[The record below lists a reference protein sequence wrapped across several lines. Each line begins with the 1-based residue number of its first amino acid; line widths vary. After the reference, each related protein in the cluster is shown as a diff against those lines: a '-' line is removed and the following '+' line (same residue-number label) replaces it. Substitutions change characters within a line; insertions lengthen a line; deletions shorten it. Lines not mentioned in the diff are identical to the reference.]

1 MHFSRVAVF
10 AACAGLGVAAVTA
23 EHPSTSTRARGAP
36 SAVEEQQQALTPP
49 TDPAA
54 VERGQQV
61 LTAQCAFCHGSNAR
75 GGASGPDLTRSEL
88 VQTDE
93 RGKQLGEYL
102 RVGRPDKGMPA
113 FDLPESQV
121 SDLAAFLHAQIYLAS
136 NRRLYKILD
145 ILTGDPKAGE
155 AFFNGAGGCRTCH
168 STDGLGPPKLGSNRT
183 SSEGGDL
190 KGVGVKYKDP
200 ATLQGRMVLPRGA
213 PPGGPPLPA
222 HRAPNALTVTV
233 TSPSGESTSGA
244 LVRLT
249 DFEVTLFDLKS
260 GQMRSWLRSGDVPKV
275 VVTDP
280 LQAHV
285 DMLSKWTDADMHN
298 VTAYLATLK

>member
-1 MHFSRVAVF
+1 MHFPRFAVF

-23 EHPSTSTRARGAP
+23 AHPSTRARAL
-36 SAVEEQQQALTPP
+36 SVVEGQQQALTPP

-61 LTAQCAFCHGSNAR
+61 LTAQCGFCHGSNAR

-88 VQTDE
+88 VQTDD

-155 AFFNGAGGCRTCH
+155 AFFNGAGGCHTCH
-168 STDGLGPPKLGSNRT
+168 TTDGLGPPKLGSNRA

-200 ATLQGRMVLPRGA
+200 ADR
-213 PPGGPPLPA
+213 
-222 HRAPNALTVTV
+222 
-233 TSPSGESTSGA
+233 
-244 LVRLT
+244 
-249 DFEVTLFDLKS
+249 KS
-260 GQMRSWLRSGDVPKV
+260 V
-275 VVTDP
+275 V
-280 LQAHV
+280 
-285 DMLSKWTDADMHN
+285 
-298 VTAYLATLK
+298 